1 MPLLTHVV
9 DKRAHIRH
17 ARTYT
22 NRYTEMLTDSAVFPV
37 PALMTLAL
45 AILASPVFDAER
57 VAHALVAARSCP
69 ALLAA
74 AGSAHTHSVSATVN
88 RAHL

>member
-1 MPLLTHVV
+1 
-9 DKRAHIRH
+9 
-17 ARTYT
+17 
-22 NRYTEMLTDSAVFPV
+22 MLTDSAVFSV

-45 AILASPVFDAER
+45 AILAGSVFDAEG
-57 VAHALVAARSCP
+57 VAHPLVAAGSCP

-74 AGSAHTHSVSATVN
+74 ASSAHAHSVGATVN